1 MSQALTPEQQEFA
14 EKHHWL
20 ILEFMRRYA
29 VEDDDAYGIL
39 AQRYLKAVIRYT
51 TEEELQKYAFS
62 TIVWYHLRSELASIY
77 KHQEKLHSMET
88 NYWEDKPFP
97 EDVPFDNEMWA
108 QIDEI
113 LTSKQYE
120 AIKLRDAGYSNREI
134 AKICGVQRKAIEK
147 RFARIRRAIQKYLE
161 K

>member
-1 MSQALTPEQQEFA
+1 MTQPMTPEQQEFA

-20 ILEFMRRYA
+20 ILEFMKRYSI
-29 VEDDDAYGIL
+29 EDGDTYGIL

-62 TIVWYHLRSELASIY
+62 TIMWYHLRSELVSIY
-77 KHQEKLHSMET
+77 KQQERQNAAEMA
-88 NYWEDKPFP
+88 YWQDKSFP
-97 EDVPFDNEMWA
+97 DNVPLDNEMWA
-108 QIDEI
+108 QIEEI
-113 LTSKQYE
+113 LTSKQFE
-120 AIKLRDAGYSNREI
+120 VIKLRDAGYSNREI

-147 RFARIRRAIQKYLE
+147 RFARIRKVIQSFLE

>member
-1 MSQALTPEQQEFA
+1 MSQPLTPEQQAFA

-29 VEDDDAYGIL
+29 VEDEDAYGVL
-39 AQRYLKAVIRYT
+39 AQRYLKAVARYT
-51 TEEELQKYAFS
+51 TEEALQQYTFS
-62 TIVWYHLRSELASIY
+62 TVVWYHLRSELTSFYRQQERLQSI
-77 KHQEKLHSMET
+77 ERT
-88 NYWEDKPFP
+88 NCVDSPIP
-97 EDVPFDNEMWA
+97 EDVPFDRELWT
-108 QIDEI
+108 QIEEI
-113 LTSKQYE
+113 LTSKQFE
-120 AIKLRDAGYSNREI
+120 VIKLRDAGYSNREI

>member
-1 MSQALTPEQQEFA
+1 MSQPLTAEQQAFA

-29 VEDDDAYGIL
+29 VEDEDAYGVL
-39 AQRYLKAVIRYT
+39 AQRYLSAVARYT
-51 TEEELQKYAFS
+51 TEEALQKYAFS
-62 TIVWYHLRSELASIY
+62 TVVWYHLRSELASFY
-77 KHQEKLHSMET
+77 KQQERLQSTET
-88 NYWEDKPFP
+88 NNWMDCPFP
-97 EDVPFDNEMWA
+97 EDVPFDRELWV
-108 QIDEI
+108 QIEEI

-147 RFARIRRAIQKYLE
+147 RFARIRRAIQQYLE

>member
-1 MSQALTPEQQEFA
+1 MSQPLTPEQQAFA

-20 ILEFMRRYA
+20 ILEFMKRYS
-29 VEDDDAYGIL
+29 VEDGDTYGIL

-77 KHQEKLHSMET
+77 KQQERQNAAEMA
-88 NYWEDKPFP
+88 YWKDKPIP
-97 EDVPFDNEMWA
+97 DTVPFDREMWA
-108 QIDEI
+108 QIEEI
-113 LTSKQYE
+113 LSSKQYE

>member
-1 MSQALTPEQQEFA
+1 MPQPMTPKQQEFA

-20 ILEFMRRYA
+20 ILEFMKRYSI
-29 VEDDDAYGIL
+29 EDGDTYGIL

-51 TEEELQKYAFS
+51 TEKELQKYAFS

-77 KHQEKLHSMET
+77 KQQERQNAAEMA
-88 NYWEDKPFP
+88 YWQDKPFP
-97 EDVPFDNEMWA
+97 DNVPFDNEMWA
-108 QIDEI
+108 QIEEI
-113 LTSKQYE
+113 LTSKQFE
-120 AIKLRDAGYSNREI
+120 VIKLRDAGYSNREI

-147 RFARIRRAIQKYLE
+147 RFARIRKVIQEFLE

>member
-1 MSQALTPEQQEFA
+1 MPQPMTPEQQEFA

-20 ILEFMRRYA
+20 ILEFMKRYSI
-29 VEDDDAYGIL
+29 EDGDTYGIL

-77 KHQEKLHSMET
+77 KQQERHNAAEMAC
-88 NYWEDKPFP
+88 WRDKPFP
-97 EDVPFDNEMWA
+97 DNVPFDNEMWA
-108 QIDEI
+108 QIKEI
-113 LTSKQYE
+113 LTSKQFE
-120 AIKLRDAGYSNREI
+120 VIKLRDAGYSNREI

-147 RFARIRRAIQKYLE
+147 RFARIRKVIQEFLE